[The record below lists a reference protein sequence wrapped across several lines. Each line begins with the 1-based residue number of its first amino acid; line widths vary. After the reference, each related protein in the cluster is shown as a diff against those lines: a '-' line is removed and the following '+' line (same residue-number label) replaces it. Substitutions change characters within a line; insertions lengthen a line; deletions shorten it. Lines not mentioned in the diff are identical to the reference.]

1 MVVKFSQLS
10 LMNEMYK
17 AHIYS
22 RTGHL

>member
-1 MVVKFSQLS
+1 MVVMFSQLS
-10 LMNEMYK
+10 LMNDMYK